1 MEYRFTLKD
10 NNEKAYSTFVW
21 FLFFMHIVAAGVF
34 ALSVKDSNVK
44 LSVYILLG
52 FYAVISIIYFLLRK
66 RKKSLETFSLIMAL
80 LYGNFWLKHVGVV
93 GMLIFAVV
101 FLFVITVQG
110 KKTTVSFSE
119 KGVELTRLFKTIIYP
134 WQQMDNVI
142 LKDNLLTI
150 DFISNK
156 IIQAETVENTETA
169 DEINFNVFCTEQ
181 IHKNDLAYPVSPD
194 SYREKS

>member
-10 NNEKAYSTFVW
+10 NNEKAYSMFVW
-21 FLFFMHIVAAGVF
+21 FLFFLHIAAAAVF
-34 ALSVKDSNVK
+34 ALSVKDTNVK
-44 LSVYILLG
+44 LSVYILLA
-52 FYAVISIIYFLLRK
+52 FYAVISIVYLFFKK

-80 LYGNFWLKHVGVV
+80 LYGNFWLKHVGIV

-101 FLFVITVQG
+101 FLFVTSVQG
-110 KKTTVSFSE
+110 KKTIVFFSE
-119 KGVELTRLFKTIIYP
+119 KGVALTRLFKTIVYR

-156 IIQAETVENTETA
+156 IIQAEIVENTETV
-169 DEINFNVFCTEQ
+169 DEINFNGFCAEQ
-181 IHKNDLAYPVSPD
+181 IHKNDLA
-194 SYREKS
+194 